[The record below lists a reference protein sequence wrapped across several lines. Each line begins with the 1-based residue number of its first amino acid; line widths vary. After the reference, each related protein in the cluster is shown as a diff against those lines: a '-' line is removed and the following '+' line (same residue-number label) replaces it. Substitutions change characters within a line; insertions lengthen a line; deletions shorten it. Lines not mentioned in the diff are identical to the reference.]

1 MRSRIVS
8 VEVRGFRAF
17 GTEPTQFD
25 FDAPIT
31 IIHAGN
37 SQGKTSLAEALEFL
51 ISGRSSRR
59 DLLGGAK
66 AEYHDSLRNAHM
78 PDGDDCVYIEA
89 EVRTEDGEAHQVR
102 RELVCDFGPGVEC
115 DSRLIVDGQPAVDL
129 ASVGIPL
136 ADPPVRAPVL
146 LQHIVRHALSTE
158 PKQRVGYFKALLS
171 LMDLDGFRKHVASV
185 REDLEREPPGS
196 LLTLVDGL
204 DATPATKAGATLK
217 SLADTTEDVVEL
229 RRRVETALLDAGAA
243 IVQSRSATLHELAEA
258 VKTTVEGQRERAF
271 PLAAFAASGPTPAPP
286 APPMTAAYE
295 TALSEAD
302 QAAARVA
309 PVLTAVLAID
319 EFASLDHPVDCPV
332 CGSNSALT
340 PERLV
345 ELRKQLDLTHAVDS
359 ASAGTAQLINETRH
373 TLDRAVSDARRVVPP
388 AAAWPDE
395 QMAAAS
401 SQLSELGVAPDVA
414 AAARESAQQV
424 ATASA
429 TVQAAAAAVLKQI
442 DRAAEA
448 VSGRQALPDMDG
460 AYADLEAAMKE
471 LATCAARH
479 SIRFEE
485 LRTAVEPAIRERVT
499 TSGLRELE
507 ALLDRRDQLVDDLA
521 AESSRRRTV
530 KRLKAA
536 ERALR
541 DSAGRVLDD
550 RFATMSDA
558 IGNWW
563 TSIRPEELVG
573 FGGVKRR
580 AGGER
585 FVNLIA
591 ALRADPAGSVIE
603 RDALGVYSDSQLN
616 ALGLS
621 IFLARAE
628 LLGTPLVVLDDPIP
642 GSDPE
647 HRLTFVQNTLGQLL
661 DAGIQVVLTTFDS
674 KLADWTQSNHDW
686 RGLIAYELT
695 LNDRV
700 AGTEATQTSDTFSRF
715 LLEAEENVNAPSA
728 RGRRAA
734 CGSYRA
740 AAERLAKQIIATG
753 RTNEGDP
760 CSVGDVEASVLGD
773 LVPLVSG
780 YALDN
785 AERGQWRTFAKVLN
799 PGNHDDDV
807 PSNIELKQVRGNLR
821 QINKAHRKHWSGGLQ
836 L

>member
-1 MRSRIVS
+1 
-8 VEVRGFRAF
+8 
-17 GTEPTQFD
+17 
-25 FDAPIT
+25 
-31 IIHAGN
+31 
-37 SQGKTSLAEALEFL
+37 L
-51 ISGRSSRR
+51 
-59 DLLGGAK
+59 
-66 AEYHDSLRNAHM
+66 
-78 PDGDDCVYIEA
+78 
-89 EVRTEDGEAHQVR
+89 
-102 RELVCDFGPGVEC
+102 
-115 DSRLIVDGQPAVDL
+115 
-129 ASVGIPL
+129 
-136 ADPPVRAPVL
+136 
-146 LQHIVRHALSTE
+146 
-158 PKQRVGYFKALLS
+158 
-171 LMDLDGFRKHVASV
+171 
-185 REDLEREPPGS
+185 
-196 LLTLVDGL
+196 
-204 DATPATKAGATLK
+204 
-217 SLADTTEDVVEL
+217 
-229 RRRVETALLDAGAA
+229 
-243 IVQSRSATLHELAEA
+243 
-258 VKTTVEGQRERAF
+258 
-271 PLAAFAASGPTPAPP
+271 
-286 APPMTAAYE
+286 
-295 TALSEAD
+295 
-302 QAAARVA
+302 A

-332 CGSNSALT
+332 CGSDSALT
-340 PERLV
+340 PERLG
-345 ELRKQLDLTHAVDS
+345 ELREQLDLTHAVD
-359 ASAGTAQLINETRH
+359 TAAAATARLINDMRH
-373 TLDRAVSDARRVVPP
+373 TLDRAVTDARRVVPP

-395 QMAAAS
+395 QMAAAA
-401 SQLSELGVAPDVA
+401 SQLRELGVAADVA

-429 TVQAAAAAVLKQI
+429 TVAATAAAVRKQI

-448 VSGRQALPDMDG
+448 VSARQALPDIE
-460 AYADLEAAMKE
+460 AVYADLEAAMEE

-479 SIRFEE
+479 STRFEE
-485 LRTAVEPAIRERVT
+485 LRTAVEPAIRDRVT

-507 ALLDRRDQLVDDLA
+507 ALLDRRDQFVDDLA
-521 AESSRRRTV
+521 AESSRRRAV
-530 KRLKAA
+530 KRVKAA

-541 DSAGRVLDD
+541 DGAGRVLDD
-550 RFATMSDA
+550 RFATMSGA
-558 IGNWW
+558 IGSWW

-585 FVNLIA
+585 FVNLVA

-661 DAGIQVVLTTFDS
+661 DAGTQVVLTTFDS

-753 RTNEGDP
+753 RTNEGHP
-760 CSVGDVEASVLGD
+760 CSVGDVEAEASVLGD

-821 QINKAHRKHWSGGLQ
+821 QINKAHRKHWPGGLR